1 VKALDSMTISE
12 EPNLQVIASADSD
25 GVVKTWVVA
34 KDGTI
39 TESGSYDTGNRLIC
53 VALHDAAIEQLELV
67 LTAVNRFAVKSES
80 ETSSEIEYLDDDEEW
95 GGIEDS

>member
-1 VKALDSMTISE
+1 MKALDSMTISE
-12 EPNLQVIASADSD
+12 EPNVQVIASADSD

-34 KDGTI
+34 TDGTI